1 MKYYLSSLLILLS
14 TLVFGSE
21 SPSSSV
27 MGSESQSITIVQ
39 NDTENPNETIEQS
52 TDSESNKKR
61 RKKKKKKATWKYIVS
76 GVGLALVIVFWV
88 LTGGEGWN
96 SRG

>member
-1 MKYYLSSLLILLS
+1 MKYYLSSLLILVS
-14 TLVFGSE
+14 TIIFASE
-21 SPSSSV
+21 APSSSA
-27 MGSESQSITIVQ
+27 GNSESQTITIVQ
-39 NDTENPNETIEQS
+39 NSDGETNETIDQS
-52 TDSESNKKR
+52 TDSEANKKR